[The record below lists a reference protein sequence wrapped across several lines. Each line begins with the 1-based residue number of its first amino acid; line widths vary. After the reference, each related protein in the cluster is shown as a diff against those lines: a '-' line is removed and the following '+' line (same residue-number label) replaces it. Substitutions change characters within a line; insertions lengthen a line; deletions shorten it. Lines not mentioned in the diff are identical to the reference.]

1 MFIISFKNLA
11 IGILLSC
18 ITMYVVKYIEIAS
31 INIIKNRKLTKTL
44 ISIDILAFVITSL
57 LLIDWIINKIQQVNI
72 LLKLR

>member
-57 LLIDWIINKIQQVNI
+57 LLVDWIINKIQQVNI